1 MLGRLLVAAMA
12 LALAAMPGR
21 SLAIPLGT
29 LVGTNGSITQ
39 GDKVFDSFAMGGL
52 IATSPASVGDIDVQG
67 ITVAGVHGLRFTG
80 PFSGDNLTGIELGTY
95 HISFSATVTDTNFL
109 FHGVSHQYVAT
120 HSGGSR
126 NIAQNTNVQS
136 CALAICVGPGEFD
149 FISLNTTL
157 IPASMKPSP
166 VAQSDSLV
174 LPFDVPFLRIDHDIV
189 MVAGSVFDDPQVPT
203 FVSFP
208 SVDILF
214 PQATAIPEPTT
225 WLLLGCG
232 LAPLVVVSRRRRG
245 ADLQGPRTCERCSC
259 CSTLQA
265 RVDP

>member
-12 LALAAMPGR
+12 CALAAMPGR
-21 SLAIPLGT
+21 SLSIPLGT
-29 LVGTNGSITQ
+29 LVATNGSITQ
-39 GDKVFDSFAMGGL
+39 GDKVFDSFTMSGL
-52 IATSPASVGDIDVQG
+52 IATSPASVSDIDVQG

-80 PFSGDNLTGIELGTY
+80 PFLGDNLTGIELGTY
-95 HISFSATVTDTNFL
+95 HISFSATVTDINFL

-126 NIAQNTNVQS
+126 NIAQTTNVQS

-157 IPASMKPSP
+157 IPASMTPSP

-174 LPFDVPFLRIDHDIV
+174 LPFDVPFLRIDHDIF
-189 MVAGSVFDDPQVPT
+189 MQAGSVFDDPQIPT
-203 FVSFP
+203 SVSFP
-208 SVDILF
+208 SVDIRF
-214 PQATAIPEPTT
+214 PQAMAIPEPTT

-232 LAPLVVVSRRRRG
+232 LAPLVSFSRKRRVR
-245 ADLQGPRTCERCSC
+245 
-259 CSTLQA
+259 
-265 RVDP
+265 